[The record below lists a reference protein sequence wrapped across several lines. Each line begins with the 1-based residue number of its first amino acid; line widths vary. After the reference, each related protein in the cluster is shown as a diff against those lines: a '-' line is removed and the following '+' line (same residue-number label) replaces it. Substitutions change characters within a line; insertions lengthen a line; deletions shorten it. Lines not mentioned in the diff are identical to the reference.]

1 MSTRPEINAFHRRAL
16 IMQQFP
22 CVAILGCSDS
32 RVPIEIVFDM
42 GLGDVFV
49 IRVAGNLLDM
59 STTVRCPL
67 TPPALTPP
75 AFSAACPAK
84 PPRFRRAADFH
95 CPSPPPVSPSL
106 RRPSGG
112 AQPPGSVGLACV
124 GLACVCCIANR
135 CIRWWVLCLL
145 KHGLWCRSDRRSVPF
160 RFLPHRAHHLTRPR
174 SSTQC
179 TTLRSR
185 WSSCLGTRAAAQ
197 SRPPRSRPR
206 PYWSSRPNSLKCS
219 R

>member
-95 CPSPPPVSPSL
+95 CPSPPPSPRLSVDPVAELNPPEASGWHVSGWHAFAVYL
-106 RRPSGG
+106 TGAFGG
-112 AQPPGSVGLACV
+112 GFFA
-124 GLACVCCIANR
+124 
-135 CIRWWVLCLL
+135 
-145 KHGLWCRSDRRSVPF
+145 F
-160 RFLPHRAHHLTRPR
+160 
-174 SSTQC
+174 
-179 TTLRSR
+179 
-185 WSSCLGTRAAAQ
+185 
-197 SRPPRSRPR
+197 
-206 PYWSSRPNSLKCS
+206 
-219 R
+219 